1 MKTVSELIDP
11 TAAVGS
17 KQQTLQLSADIPAD
31 AIPGSESATFFITGD
46 LLGPIVTKLLKNVQ
60 KALRNPVEVYQVSA
74 TETFTV
80 NVPQTYTYTYT
91 ETYTEYYR
99 TYTRSCY
106 CNVGNGGCMRSRTA
120 SRTNQR
126 TGVRQVQRTRSRTV
140 WRKRD
145 RFVVQGM
152 APNVYVL
159 RYLQKT
165 KQLTEDV
172 RKTAEGYIKE
182 SKSGYS
188 AS

>member
-1 MKTVSELIDP
+1 
-11 TAAVGS
+11 
-17 KQQTLQLSADIPAD
+17 
-31 AIPGSESATFFITGD
+31 
-46 LLGPIVTKLLKNVQ
+46 
-60 KALRNPVEVYQVSA
+60 
-74 TETFTV
+74 
-80 NVPQTYTYTYT
+80 
-91 ETYTEYYR
+91 
-99 TYTRSCY
+99 
-106 CNVGNGGCMRSRTA
+106 MRSRTA
-120 SRTNQR
+120 SRTSQR

-182 SKSGYS
+182 SKSVYTS
-188 AS
+188 S